1 MKIIEDFKK
10 DIKSSIKEIQEN
22 AIKQEKELKQTNKKP
37 ESKNESR
44 IIKETSKEKPPQIKN
59 LGKRTGVTVAEITYT
74 IQEIKDRI
82 SVAEYTIEGIDT
94 TVKENTKSK
103 NLQLKTFKKSST
115 Q

>member
-44 IIKETSKEKPPQIKN
+44 IIKETSKEKPP
-59 LGKRTGVTVAEITYT
+59 
-74 IQEIKDRI
+74 
-82 SVAEYTIEGIDT
+82 
-94 TVKENTKSK
+94 
-103 NLQLKTFKKSST
+103 
-115 Q
+115 